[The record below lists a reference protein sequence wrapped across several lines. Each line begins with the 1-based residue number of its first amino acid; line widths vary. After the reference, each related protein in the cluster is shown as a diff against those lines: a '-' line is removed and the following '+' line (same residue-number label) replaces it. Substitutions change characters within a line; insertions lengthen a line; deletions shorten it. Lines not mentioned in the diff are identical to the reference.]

1 MCRSVQLNKENSR
14 KKKNIEFRFTSFH
27 YCTRYIILHRPYIA
41 SIRNT
46 KQSVTGSKLQ
56 RRHIAHL
63 HRNFNLITRESWARA
78 ATRLF
83 TWRCSFYFFVSV
95 RLFLFLFSFFFF
107 FPSSFVLFVLTCFTV
122 TTSLCGLSDG
132 SQSVLNVVLPLRA
145 RALDP
150 FVLFFVPVIF
160 SVNWSVSNELSDS
173 EFIV

>member
-27 YCTRYIILHRPYIA
+27 YCARYIILHRPYIA

-83 TWRCSFYFFVSV
+83 TWRCSFLLFCLGSSVS
-95 RLFLFLFSFFFF
+95 FSVFFFFF
-107 FPSSFVLFVLTCFTV
+107 FPLQLRFVRSNLFHRDNFALWIIRWIAIRLERCTSASSPR
-122 TTSLCGLSDG
+122 SR
-132 SQSVLNVVLPLRA
+132 PLR
-145 RALDP
+145 P
-150 FVLFFVPVIF
+150 FFRSGNIF
-160 SVNWSVSNELSDS
+160 RKL
-173 EFIV
+173 IGI